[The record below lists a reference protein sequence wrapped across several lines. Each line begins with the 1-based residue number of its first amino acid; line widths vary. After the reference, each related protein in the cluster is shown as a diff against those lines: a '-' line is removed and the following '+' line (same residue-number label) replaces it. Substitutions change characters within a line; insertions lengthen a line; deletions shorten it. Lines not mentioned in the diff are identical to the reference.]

1 MSAFLLEL
9 LKAGIEVAPYVQKLA
24 EAFNQ
29 PDGPTDA
36 QLADLTTME
45 AELDNQLANAQPASA

>member
-36 QLADLTTME
+36 QLADLATME
-45 AELDNQLANAQPASA
+45 ANLDDQLANAQPSAA